1 MDIQKIIEEK
11 LSSAIN
17 EKLDEIVTKNVE
29 KSVESIISDLF
40 GTWGSATKQ
49 VKEILEK
56 GLQISLTPAKIE
68 SYNVRVTKHIEDAIG
83 KYLDERVKDKIMQ
96 GIQESASYITKD
108 NWKMSEIVNEFI
120 ESLDDSDYAD
130 GYIEPT
136 IIIEQS
142 SWGSIYIGIDKEN
155 GKREH
160 DCEYRLSVNKDGSV
174 YGFDQRDYA
183 NRKMKHESIHGD
195 FDKLIFSLY
204 ANKAT
209 IEFDDYETEFYLEGY
224 N

>member
-1 MDIQKIIEEK
+1 MDIQQIINDKINET
-11 LSSAIN
+11 LG

-40 GTWGSATKQ
+40 DNWGSATKQ

-56 GLQISLTPAKIE
+56 GLQISLENAKIE
-68 SYNVRVTKHIEDAIG
+68 SYNIRVTKHIEDAIG
-83 KYLDERVKDKIMQ
+83 KYLDERVKDKILQ
-96 GIQESASYITKD
+96 GIQHSASYITKD
-108 NWKMSEIVNEFI
+108 NWKMSEIVEAFI
-120 ESLDDSDYAD
+120 ESLSDSDYKD

-136 IIIEQS
+136 IIVEQS
-142 SWGSIYIGIDKEN
+142 SWGCIYIGIDKDN
-155 GKREH
+155 GKREY

-183 NRKMKHESIHGD
+183 GREKKATALYGD

-204 ANKAT
+204 ANNAI
-209 IEFDDYETEFYLEGY
+209 IEFDKYQTEFYLEGY